1 MHLKI
6 AKRIAKKRPEFKDLR
21 WLQVLGWPSL
31 VEQQKEIRLFIATR
45 GTLHPG
51 RWTEPKAVSH
61 SLTHKSPSN
70 IIRQNM
76 WHQVM
81 DSKEGQRHPM
91 IIWFSYGFHMV
102 FTCFHYF
109 SVFGSRYLHVTWAPN
124 SRWKIIDIT
133 SQCLSTKAAIRLHDP
148 IFHVSL
154 ALKWHF
160 LQAVCWYNIW
170 FLIKKRGQNPISPW
184 LLFDGIYKSWWAA
197 NESLTTTWSSL

>member
-1 MHLKI
+1 
-6 AKRIAKKRPEFKDLR
+6 
-21 WLQVLGWPSL
+21 
-31 VEQQKEIRLFIATR
+31 
-45 GTLHPG
+45 
-51 RWTEPKAVSH
+51 
-61 SLTHKSPSN
+61 
-70 IIRQNM
+70 
-76 WHQVM
+76 
-81 DSKEGQRHPM
+81 
-91 IIWFSYGFHMV
+91 MV

-109 SVFGSRYLHVTWAPN
+109 SVFGSRCLHVTWAPN

-197 NESLTTTWSSL
+197 NRKFNDYMIFSLTLLHLVSSTFNVTISKCTGSNHLWEPLHHSRLTKAPKRTCPKVAVVALLWRNHLGIIYDYKLYK